1 MGKHERAWVEATERL
16 TAQLA
21 NDAEPDGDLEAE
33 GRPDLAEALADRI
46 RADFPDRTAVRHAGN
61 SYDSLGDLI
70 VESDGGSETFLEAKF
85 VASGGTRA
93 NLGQDTLTQFELFED
108 ATAWSDFREEIGFP
122 EDREALL
129 QEFDDYP
136 DDVRD
141 WSYKSAVYDRAKH
154 LKNVLDVSRGQN
166 TGSRADEVLA
176 DPDATETEREA
187 ARIVNAILELD
198 REEKLAYFD
207 HLREAEQNPRN
218 VETFAHLIVC
228 GYHTADALREHFDT
242 DLDEIKRLLEND
254 SYRLYEVDKNSGTV
268 SVENPSELLAGFEWA
283 DTRVEIPEDGTSVSV
298 VTGPPGNRRRVLN
311 IAYNWKNKFQGIQTP
326 SMNVF
331 VPEA

>member
-1 MGKHERAWVEATERL
+1 MGKHERGWVEATEKL
-16 TAQLA
+16 TAQIA
-21 NDAEPDGDLEAE
+21 NGDDPDDDLSDA
-33 GRPDLAEALADRI
+33 GRLDLAEALADRL
-46 RADFPDRTAVRHAGN
+46 RSDFPDVTAVRHAGN

-70 VESDGGSETFLEAKF
+70 VETPDSETFVEAKF
-85 VASGGTRA
+85 VAGGGTRA
-93 NLGQDTLTQFELFED
+93 NLGQDTLTQFELFEG
-108 ATAWSDFREEIGFP
+108 ATAWSDFREAIGFP
-122 EDREALL
+122 EDREELL
-129 QEFDDYP
+129 REFDDYP

-154 LKNVLDVSRGQN
+154 LKDVLDVSRGQN

-176 DPDATETEREA
+176 DPDATETQREA
-187 ARIVNAILELD
+187 ARIVDAILDLD

-228 GYHTADALREHFDT
+228 GYHTADALAEHFDG
-242 DLDEIKRLLEND
+242 DLDEIKRLLEAD
-254 SYRLYEVDKNSGTV
+254 AYRLYEVNKNSGTV
-268 SVENPSELLAGFEWA
+268 SVENPSELLAGFDWR
-283 DTRVEIPEDGTSVSV
+283 DTRVEVPEDGTSVSV
-298 VTGPPGNRRRVLN
+298 VTGPPDDRRRVLN

>member
-1 MGKHERAWVEATERL
+1 MGKHERGWVEATEKL

-21 NDAEPDGDLEAE
+21 NGAEPDADLEE
-33 GRPDLAEALADRI
+33 QGRPDLAEALADRL
-46 RADFPDRTAVRHAGN
+46 RSDFPDLTAVRHAGN

-70 VESDGGSETFLEAKF
+70 VESADGETFVEAKF

-93 NLGQDTLTQFELFED
+93 NLGQDTLTQFELFEG

-129 QEFDDYP
+129 REFDDYP

-187 ARIVNAILELD
+187 ARIVNAILDLD

-207 HLREAEQNPRN
+207 HLRAADQNPRN

-228 GYHTADALREHFDT
+228 GYHTADALEEHFDD
-242 DLDEIKRLLEND
+242 DLDEIKRLLEAD
-254 SYRLYEVDKNSGTV
+254 AYRLYEVNKNSGTV
-268 SVENPSELLAGFEWA
+268 SVENPSELLAGFDWQ

-298 VTGPPGNRRRVLN
+298 VTGSPDDRRRVLN
-311 IAYNWKNKFQGIQTP
+311 VAYNWKNKFQGIQTP

>member
-1 MGKHERAWVEATERL
+1 MGKHERGWVEATEKL
-16 TAQLA
+16 TARLA
-21 NDAEPDGDLEAE
+21 NGAEPDDDLTDD
-33 GRPDLAEALADRI
+33 GRRDLAEALAERI
-46 RADFPDRTAVRHAGN
+46 EADFPERTAVRHAGN

-70 VESDGGSETFLEAKF
+70 VESPGGETFVEAKF

-93 NLGQDTLTQFELFED
+93 NLGQDTLTDFELFEG

-129 QEFDDYP
+129 REFDDYP

-154 LKNVLDVSRGQN
+154 LKNVIDVSRGQN
-166 TGSRADEVLA
+166 TGSRADEVLV
-176 DPDATETEREA
+176 DPDATETQREA
-187 ARIVNAILELD
+187 ARIINAILELD

-228 GYHTADALREHFDT
+228 GYHTADALEEHFDR
-242 DLDEIKRLLEND
+242 DLDEIKRLIETD
-254 SYRLYEVDKNSGTV
+254 AYRLYEVNKNSGTV
-268 SVENPSELLAGFEWA
+268 TVENPSQLLADFEWE
-283 DTRVEIPEDGTSVSV
+283 DTRIEIPEDGTSVSV
-298 VTGPPGNRRRVLN
+298 VTGPLGNRRRVLN

>member
-1 MGKHERAWVEATERL
+1 MGKHERGWVEATEKL

-21 NDAEPDGDLEAE
+21 NGTAPDPDLEE
-33 GRPDLAEALADRI
+33 QGEPDLAEVLAERI
-46 RADFPDRTAVRHAGN
+46 RTDFPDRTAVRHAGN

-70 VESDGGSETFLEAKF
+70 VESDGGQTFLEAKF

-129 QEFDDYP
+129 RQFDDYP

-154 LKNVLDVSRGQN
+154 LKNVVDVSRGQN
-166 TGSRADEVLA
+166 TGSRADEVLS
-176 DPDATETEREA
+176 DPDSTETQREA
-187 ARIVNAILELD
+187 ARIINEILALD

-207 HLREAEQNPRN
+207 HLRATEQNPRN

-228 GYHTADALREHFDT
+228 GYHTADALAEHFDA
-242 DLDEIKRLLEND
+242 DLDEIKRQLETD
-254 SYRLYEVDKNSGTV
+254 SYRLYEVNKNSGTV

-283 DTRVEIPEDGTSVSV
+283 DTRVEIPENGTSVSV

>member
-1 MGKHERAWVEATERL
+1 MGKHERGWVEATEKL

-21 NDAEPDGDLEAE
+21 NGAEPDADLEE
-33 GRPDLAEALADRI
+33 RGRPDLGEALADRL
-46 RADFPDRTAVRHAGN
+46 RSDFPDLTAVRHAGN

-70 VESDGGSETFLEAKF
+70 VESPDGETFVEAKF

-93 NLGQDTLTQFELFED
+93 NLGQDTLTQFGLFED
-108 ATAWSDFREEIGFP
+108 ATAWSDFREKIGFP

-129 QEFDDYP
+129 REFDGYP

-176 DPDATETEREA
+176 DSDATEGEREA
-187 ARIVNAILELD
+187 ARIVNAILDLD

-228 GYHTADALREHFDT
+228 GYHTADALEAHFDD
-242 DLDEIKRLLEND
+242 DLEEIKRLLEAD
-254 SYRLYEVDKNSGTV
+254 AYRLYEVNRNSGTV
-268 SVENPSELLAGFEWA
+268 SVENPSELLAGFDWR

-298 VTGPPGNRRRVLN
+298 VTGPPGDRRRVLN

>member
-1 MGKHERAWVEATERL
+1 MGKHERGWVEATEKL
-16 TAQLA
+16 TARLA
-21 NDAEPDGDLEAE
+21 NGAEPDDDLTEA
-33 GRPDLAEALADRI
+33 GRPDLAEALADRL
-46 RADFPDRTAVRHAGN
+46 RSDFPDRTTMRHAGN
-61 SYDSLGDLI
+61 SYDSLGDL
-70 VESDGGSETFLEAKF
+70 VVGSADGETFVEAKF

-93 NLGQDTLTQFELFED
+93 NLGQDTLTDFGLFVD

-129 QEFDDYP
+129 REFDDYP

-154 LKNVLDVSRGQN
+154 LKNAIDVSRGQN

-176 DPDATETEREA
+176 DPNASETEREA
-187 ARIVNAILELD
+187 ARIVNGILELD

-207 HLREAEQNPRN
+207 HLRAAEQDPRAI
-218 VETFAHLIVC
+218 ETFAHLIVC
-228 GYHTADALREHFDT
+228 GYHTADALREHFDA
-242 DLDEIKRLLEND
+242 DLDEIKRLIETD
-254 SYRLYEVDKNSGTV
+254 AYRLYEVNKNTGSV
-268 SVENPSELLAGFEWA
+268 AVENPVDLLAGFEWE

-298 VTGPPGNRRRVLN
+298 VTGPPDDRRRVLN

>member
-1 MGKHERAWVEATERL
+1 MGKHERGWVEATEKL
-16 TAQLA
+16 TAQIA
-21 NDAEPDGDLEAE
+21 NGDDPDDDLSDA
-33 GRPDLAEALADRI
+33 GRLDLAEALADRL
-46 RADFPDRTAVRHAGN
+46 RSDFPDVTAVRHAGN

-70 VESDGGSETFLEAKF
+70 VETPDTETFVEAKF
-85 VASGGTRA
+85 VAGGGTRA

-108 ATAWSDFREEIGFP
+108 ATAWSDFREAIGFP

-129 QEFDDYP
+129 REFDDYP

-154 LKNVLDVSRGQN
+154 LKDVLDVSRGQN

-176 DPDATETEREA
+176 DPDATETQREA
-187 ARIVNAILELD
+187 ARIVDAILDLD

-228 GYHTADALREHFDT
+228 GYHTADALAEHFDD
-242 DLDEIKRLLEND
+242 DLDEIKRLLEAD
-254 SYRLYEVDKNSGTV
+254 AYRLYEVNKNSGTV
-268 SVENPSELLAGFEWA
+268 SVENPSELLAGFDWR
-283 DTRVEIPEDGTSVSV
+283 DTRVEVPEDGTSVSV
-298 VTGPPGNRRRVLN
+298 VTGPPDDRRRVLN

>member
-1 MGKHERAWVEATERL
+1 MGKHERGWVEATEKL
-16 TAQLA
+16 TAQIA
-21 NDAEPDGDLEAE
+21 NGDDTDDDLSDA
-33 GRPDLAEALADRI
+33 GRLDLAEALADRL
-46 RADFPDRTAVRHAGN
+46 RSDFPDVTAVRHAGN

-70 VESDGGSETFLEAKF
+70 VETPDTETFVEAKF
-85 VASGGTRA
+85 VAGGGTRA

-108 ATAWSDFREEIGFP
+108 ATAWSDFREAIGFP

-129 QEFDDYP
+129 REFDDYP

-154 LKNVLDVSRGQN
+154 LKDVLDVSRGQN

-176 DPDATETEREA
+176 DPDATETQREA
-187 ARIVNAILELD
+187 ARIVDAILDLD

-228 GYHTADALREHFDT
+228 GYHTADALAEHFDG
-242 DLDEIKRLLEND
+242 DLDEIKRLLEAD
-254 SYRLYEVDKNSGTV
+254 AYRLYEVNKNSGTV
-268 SVENPSELLAGFEWA
+268 SVENPSELLAGFDWR
-283 DTRVEIPEDGTSVSV
+283 DTRVEVPEDGTSVSV
-298 VTGPPGNRRRVLN
+298 VTGPPDDRRRVLN

>member
-16 TAQLA
+16 TARLA
-21 NDAEPDGDLEAE
+21 NGEDPDDELVEA
-33 GRPDLAEALADRI
+33 GRLDLAEALADRL
-46 RADFPDRTAVRHAGN
+46 RGDFPDATAVRHAGN

-70 VESDGGSETFLEAKF
+70 VETPDGETFVEAKF

-93 NLGQDTLTQFELFED
+93 NLGQDTLTEFDLFED

-129 QEFDDYP
+129 REFDGYP

-176 DPDATETEREA
+176 DPDTTETEREA
-187 ARIVNAILELD
+187 ARIVNAILDLD

-228 GYHTADALREHFDT
+228 GYHTADALDEHFDD
-242 DLDEIKRLLEND
+242 DLDDIKRLLETD
-254 SYRLYEVDKNSGTV
+254 AYRLYEVNRNSGTV
-268 SVENPSELLAGFEWA
+268 SVENPSELLAGFEWE

>member
-1 MGKHERAWVEATERL
+1 MGKHERGWVEATEKL

-21 NDAEPDGDLEAE
+21 NGAEPDADLEAQ
-33 GRPDLAEALADRI
+33 GRPDLAEALAERI
-46 RADFPDRTAVRHAGN
+46 EADFPGLDTVRHAGN

-70 VESDGGSETFLEAKF
+70 VEAADGETFLEAKF

-129 QEFDDYP
+129 RQFDGYP

-187 ARIVNAILELD
+187 ARIVNAILDLD

-228 GYHTADALREHFDT
+228 GYHTADALEEHFDD
-242 DLDEIKRLLEND
+242 DLDEIKRLLETD
-254 SYRLYEVDKNSGTV
+254 SYRLYEVNKNSGAVT
-268 SVENPSELLAGFEWA
+268 VENPSELLAGFEWE

-298 VTGPPGNRRRVLN
+298 VTGPPENRRRVLN

>member
-1 MGKHERAWVEATERL
+1 MGKHERGWVEATEKL
-16 TAQLA
+16 TAQIA
-21 NDAEPDGDLEAE
+21 NGDDPDDDLSDA
-33 GRPDLAEALADRI
+33 GRLDLAEALADRL
-46 RADFPDRTAVRHAGN
+46 RSDFPDVTAVRHAGN

-70 VESDGGSETFLEAKF
+70 VETPDSETFVEAKF
-85 VASGGTRA
+85 VAGGGTRA

-108 ATAWSDFREEIGFP
+108 ATAWSDFREAIGFP

-129 QEFDDYP
+129 REFDDYP

-154 LKNVLDVSRGQN
+154 LKDVLDVSRGQN

-176 DPDATETEREA
+176 DPDATETQREA
-187 ARIVNAILELD
+187 ARIVDAILDLD

-228 GYHTADALREHFDT
+228 GYHTADALAEHFDD
-242 DLDEIKRLLEND
+242 DLDEIKRLLEAD
-254 SYRLYEVDKNSGTV
+254 AYRLYEVNKNSGTV
-268 SVENPSELLAGFEWA
+268 SVENPSELLAGFDWR
-283 DTRVEIPEDGTSVSV
+283 DTRVEVPEDRTSVSV
-298 VTGPPGNRRRVLN
+298 VTGPPDDRRRVLN

>member
-1 MGKHERAWVEATERL
+1 MGKHERGWVEATEKL
-16 TAQLA
+16 TAQIA
-21 NDAEPDGDLEAE
+21 NGDDPDDDLSDA
-33 GRPDLAEALADRI
+33 GRLDLAEALADRL
-46 RADFPDRTAVRHAGN
+46 RSDFPDVTAVRHAGN

-70 VESDGGSETFLEAKF
+70 VETPDSETFVEAKF
-85 VASGGTRA
+85 VAGGGTRA

-108 ATAWSDFREEIGFP
+108 ATAWSDFREAIGFP

-129 QEFDDYP
+129 REFDDYP

-154 LKNVLDVSRGQN
+154 LKDVLDVSRGQN

-176 DPDATETEREA
+176 DPDATETQREA
-187 ARIVNAILELD
+187 ARIVDAILDLD

-228 GYHTADALREHFDT
+228 GYHTADALAEHFDG
-242 DLDEIKRLLEND
+242 DLDEIKRLLEAD
-254 SYRLYEVDKNSGTV
+254 AYRLYEVNKNSGTV
-268 SVENPSELLAGFEWA
+268 SVENPSELLAGFDWR
-283 DTRVEIPEDGTSVSV
+283 DTRVEVPEDGTSVSV
-298 VTGPPGNRRRVLN
+298 VTGPPDDRRRVLN

>member
-1 MGKHERAWVEATERL
+1 MGKHERGWAEATERL

-21 NDAEPDGDLEAE
+21 NGTEPDDDLGEE
-33 GRPDLAEALADRI
+33 GRPDLAAALAERI
-46 RADFPDRTAVRHAGN
+46 RRDSPDRTAVRHAGN

-70 VESDGGSETFLEAKF
+70 VESPAGETFLEAKF

-93 NLGQDTLTQFELFED
+93 NLGQDTLTEFGLFED
-108 ATAWSDFREEIGFP
+108 ATAWSEFREEIGFP
-122 EDREALL
+122 EDRQVLL
-129 QEFDDYP
+129 QQFDDYP

-154 LKNVLDVSRGQN
+154 LKNVVDVSRGQN

-176 DPDATETEREA
+176 DPDATETQRTA
-187 ARIVNAILELD
+187 ARIINEILELD

-207 HLREAEQNPRN
+207 HLRTAEQDPRAI
-218 VETFAHLIVC
+218 ETFAHLIAC
-228 GYHTADALREHFDT
+228 GYHTADALDEHFDR
-242 DLDEIKRLLEND
+242 DLDEIKRLIETD
-254 SYRLYEVDKNSGTV
+254 SYRLYEVNRNSG
-268 SVENPSELLAGFEWA
+268 SVTAENPSELLAGFEWK

-298 VTGPPGNRRRVLN
+298 VTGPPDDRRRVLN
-311 IAYNWKNKFQGIQTP
+311 VAYNWKNKFQGIQTP

>member
-1 MGKHERAWVEATERL
+1 MGKHERGWVEATEKL

-21 NDAEPDGDLEAE
+21 NGTAPDPDLEE
-33 GRPDLAEALADRI
+33 QGEPDLAEALAERI
-46 RADFPDRTAVRHAGN
+46 AVDFPDRTAVRHAGN

-70 VESDGGSETFLEAKF
+70 VDAADGETFLEAKF

-93 NLGQDTLTQFELFED
+93 NLGQDTLTQFRLFED

-129 QEFDDYP
+129 RRFDGYP

-154 LKNVLDVSRGQN
+154 LKNVLDVSRGQK

-176 DPDATETEREA
+176 DPDSTETQREA
-187 ARIVNAILELD
+187 ARIVKEILDLD

-228 GYHTADALREHFDT
+228 GYHTADALREHFDD
-242 DLDEIKRLLEND
+242 DLAEIKRLLETD

-298 VTGPPGNRRRVLN
+298 VTGPPRNRRRVLN

-331 VPEA
+331 VPET

>member
-1 MGKHERAWVEATERL
+1 MGKHERGWVEATEKL
-16 TAQLA
+16 TAQIA
-21 NDAEPDGDLEAE
+21 NGDDTDDDLSDA
-33 GRPDLAEALADRI
+33 GRLDLAEALADRL
-46 RADFPDRTAVRHAGN
+46 RSDFPDVTAVRHAGN

-70 VESDGGSETFLEAKF
+70 VETPDTETFVEAKF
-85 VASGGTRA
+85 VAGGGTRA

-108 ATAWSDFREEIGFP
+108 ATAWSDFREAIGFP

-129 QEFDDYP
+129 REFDDYP

-154 LKNVLDVSRGQN
+154 LKDVLDVSRGQN

-176 DPDATETEREA
+176 DPDATETQREA
-187 ARIVNAILELD
+187 ARIVDAILDLD

-228 GYHTADALREHFDT
+228 GYHTADALAEHFDD
-242 DLDEIKRLLEND
+242 DLDEIKRLLEAD
-254 SYRLYEVDKNSGTV
+254 AYRLYEVNKNSGTV
-268 SVENPSELLAGFEWA
+268 SVENPSELLAGFDWR
-283 DTRVEIPEDGTSVSV
+283 DTRVEVPEDGTSVSV
-298 VTGPPGNRRRVLN
+298 VTGPPDDRRRVLN

>member
-1 MGKHERAWVEATERL
+1 MGKHERGWVEATEKL

-21 NDAEPDGDLEAE
+21 NGAEPDPDLEAQ
-33 GRPDLAEALADRI
+33 GRPDLAESLAERI
-46 RADFPDRTAVRHAGN
+46 EADFPDRTAVRHAGN

-70 VESDGGSETFLEAKF
+70 VEVDGEETFLEAKF

-108 ATAWSDFREEIGFP
+108 AAAWSDFREEIGFP

-129 QEFDDYP
+129 RQFDDYP

-166 TGSRADEVLA
+166 TGSRADEVLT
-176 DPDATETEREA
+176 DPDATETQREA
-187 ARIVNAILELD
+187 ARIIKEILALD

-207 HLREAEQNPRN
+207 HLRAAEQNPRN

-228 GYHTADALREHFDT
+228 GYHTADALREHFDA
-242 DLDEIKRLLEND
+242 DLAEIKRLLETD
-254 SYRLYEVDKNSGTV
+254 SYRLYEVNKNSGAV
-268 SVENPSELLAGFEWA
+268 SVENPSELLAGFEWKN
-283 DTRVEIPEDGTSVSV
+283 TRVEIPEDGTSVSV
-298 VTGPPGNRRRVLN
+298 VTGPAGNRRRVLN

>member
-1 MGKHERAWVEATERL
+1 MGKHERGWVEATEKL
-16 TAQLA
+16 TAQIA
-21 NDAEPDGDLEAE
+21 NGDDPDDDLSDA
-33 GRPDLAEALADRI
+33 GRLDLAEALADRL
-46 RADFPDRTAVRHAGN
+46 RSDFPDVTAVRHAGN

-70 VESDGGSETFLEAKF
+70 VETPDSETFVEAKF
-85 VASGGTRA
+85 VAGGGTRA

-108 ATAWSDFREEIGFP
+108 ATAWSDFREAIGFP

-129 QEFDDYP
+129 REFDDYP

-154 LKNVLDVSRGQN
+154 LKDVLDVSRGQN

-176 DPDATETEREA
+176 DPDATETQREA
-187 ARIVNAILELD
+187 ARIVDAILDLD

-228 GYHTADALREHFDT
+228 GYHTADALAEHFDG
-242 DLDEIKRLLEND
+242 DLDEIKRLLEAD
-254 SYRLYEVDKNSGTV
+254 AYRLYEVNRNSGTV
-268 SVENPSELLAGFEWA
+268 SVENPSELLAGFDWR
-283 DTRVEIPEDGTSVSV
+283 DTRVEVPEDGTSVSV
-298 VTGPPGNRRRVLN
+298 VTGPPDDRRRVLN

>member
-1 MGKHERAWVEATERL
+1 MGKHERGWVEATEKL
-16 TAQLA
+16 TVQLA
-21 NDAEPDGDLEAE
+21 NGAEPDDDLIDA
-33 GRPDLAEALADRI
+33 GRLELAEALAERI
-46 RADFPDRTAVRHAGN
+46 RLDFPDRTAVRHAGN

-70 VESDGGSETFLEAKF
+70 VESDGKETFLEAKF

-93 NLGQDTLTQFELFED
+93 NLGQDTLTQFGLFRD

-129 QEFDDYP
+129 REFDDYP

-154 LKNVLDVSRGQN
+154 LKNVIDVSRGQN
-166 TGSRADEVLA
+166 TGSRADAVLA

-187 ARIVNAILELD
+187 ARIVNEILELD

-207 HLREAEQNPRN
+207 HLRAAEQDPRAI
-218 VETFAHLIVC
+218 ETFAHLIVC
-228 GYHTADALREHFDT
+228 GYHTADALREHFDA
-242 DLDEIKRLLEND
+242 DLDAIKRLLETD
-254 SYRLYEVDKNSGTV
+254 SYRLYEVNKNSGSVT
-268 SVENPSELLAGFEWA
+268 VENPAELLAGFEWQ
-283 DTRVEIPEDGTSVSV
+283 DTRVEVPENGTSVSV
-298 VTGPPGNRRRVLN
+298 VTGPPDDRRRVLN

>member
-1 MGKHERAWVEATERL
+1 MGKHERGWVEATEKL
-16 TAQLA
+16 TVQLA
-21 NDAEPDGDLEAE
+21 NGAEPDDDLIDA
-33 GRPDLAEALADRI
+33 GRLELAEALAERI
-46 RADFPDRTAVRHAGN
+46 RLDFPDRTAVRHAGN

-70 VESDGGSETFLEAKF
+70 VESDGKETFLEAKF

-93 NLGQDTLTQFELFED
+93 NLGQDTLTQFGLFRD

-129 QEFDDYP
+129 REFDDYP

-154 LKNVLDVSRGQN
+154 LKNVIDVSRGQN
-166 TGSRADEVLA
+166 TGSRADAVLA

-187 ARIVNAILELD
+187 ARIVNEILELD

-207 HLREAEQNPRN
+207 HLRAAEQDPRAI
-218 VETFAHLIVC
+218 ETFAHLIVC
-228 GYHTADALREHFDT
+228 GYHTADALREHFDA
-242 DLDEIKRLLEND
+242 DLDAIKRLLETD
-254 SYRLYEVDKNSGTV
+254 SYRLYEVNKNSGSVT
-268 SVENPSELLAGFEWA
+268 VENPAELLAGFEWQ
-283 DTRVEIPEDGTSVSV
+283 DTRVEVPEDGTSVSV
-298 VTGPPGNRRRVLN
+298 VTGPPDDRRRVLN

>member
-1 MGKHERAWVEATERL
+1 MGKHERGWVEATEKL
-16 TAQLA
+16 TAQIA
-21 NDAEPDGDLEAE
+21 NGDDPDDDLSDA
-33 GRPDLAEALADRI
+33 GRLDLAEALADRL
-46 RADFPDRTAVRHAGN
+46 RSDFPDVTAVRHAGN

-70 VESDGGSETFLEAKF
+70 VETPDTETFVEAKF
-85 VASGGTRA
+85 VAGGGTRA

-108 ATAWSDFREEIGFP
+108 ATAWSDFREAIGFP

-129 QEFDDYP
+129 REFDDYP

-154 LKNVLDVSRGQN
+154 LKDVLDVSRGQN

-176 DPDATETEREA
+176 DPDATETQREA
-187 ARIVNAILELD
+187 ARIVDAILDLD

-228 GYHTADALREHFDT
+228 GYHTADALAEHFDD
-242 DLDEIKRLLEND
+242 DLDEIKRLLEAD
-254 SYRLYEVDKNSGTV
+254 AYRLYEVNKNSGTV
-268 SVENPSELLAGFEWA
+268 SVENPSELLAGFDWR
-283 DTRVEIPEDGTSVSV
+283 DTRVEVPEDRTSVSV
-298 VTGPPGNRRRVLN
+298 VTGPPDDRRRVLN

>member
-1 MGKHERAWVEATERL
+1 MGKHERGWVEATEKL
-16 TAQLA
+16 TAQIA
-21 NDAEPDGDLEAE
+21 NGDDPDDDLSDA
-33 GRPDLAEALADRI
+33 GRLDLAEALADRL
-46 RADFPDRTAVRHAGN
+46 RSDFPDVTAVRHAGN

-70 VESDGGSETFLEAKF
+70 VETPDTETFVEAKF
-85 VASGGTRA
+85 VAGGGTRA

-108 ATAWSDFREEIGFP
+108 ATAWSDFREAIGFP

-129 QEFDDYP
+129 REFDDYP

-154 LKNVLDVSRGQN
+154 LKDVLDVSRGQN

-176 DPDATETEREA
+176 DPDATETQREA
-187 ARIVNAILELD
+187 ARIVDAILDLD

-228 GYHTADALREHFDT
+228 GYHTADALAEHFDG
-242 DLDEIKRLLEND
+242 DLDEIKRLLEAD
-254 SYRLYEVDKNSGTV
+254 AYRLYEVNKNSGTV
-268 SVENPSELLAGFEWA
+268 SVENPSELLAGFDWR
-283 DTRVEIPEDGTSVSV
+283 DTRVEVPEDGTSVSV
-298 VTGPPGNRRRVLN
+298 VTGPPDDRRRVLN

>member
-1 MGKHERAWVEATERL
+1 MGKHERGWVEATEKL

-21 NDAEPDGDLEAE
+21 NDAEPDADLEE
-33 GRPDLAEALADRI
+33 QGEPDLAKALAERI
-46 RADFPDRTAVRHAGN
+46 RRDFPNRTAVRHAGN

-70 VESDGGSETFLEAKF
+70 VESDGDRTFLEAKF
-85 VASGGTRA
+85 VTSGGTRA
-93 NLGQDTLTQFELFED
+93 NLGQDTLTQFELFEG
-108 ATAWSDFREEIGFP
+108 ATAWSEFREEIGFP

-129 QEFDDYP
+129 RQFDDYP

-154 LKNVLDVSRGQN
+154 LKNVIDVSRGQN
-166 TGSRADEVLA
+166 MGSRADEVLA
-176 DPDATETEREA
+176 DPDATETQREA
-187 ARIVNAILELD
+187 ARIINEILALD

-207 HLREAEQNPRN
+207 HLRDAEQNQRN

-228 GYHTADALREHFDT
+228 GYHTADALREHFDD
-242 DLDEIKRLLEND
+242 DLAEIKRLLETD
-254 SYRLYEVDKNSGTV
+254 SYRLYEVNKNSGTV
-268 SVENPSELLAGFEWA
+268 TVENPSELLADFEWE
-283 DTRVEIPEDGTSVSV
+283 DTRVEIPENGTSVSV